1 MLPAALALLLLPGA
15 GAAAPTRNILYI
27 VYDDLRPDLSAYD
40 VPFMHSARPPT
51 RSLKPRR
58 APRSP
63 RGLAAL
69 RAHSRRRRSA
79 GPNIQRLADTGLVF
93 ERAYCQEA
101 VCSPS
106 RNSFAT
112 GRRPNS
118 TKVWNFINHFRNAEC
133 PSKNLMRAGK
143 PRTRS

>member
-1 MLPAALALLLLPGA
+1 MGCALVFAIGAEARKPNVVVIYTDDQGSIDVNAYGAKDLVTPAMDSLCRDGVRFTQFY
-15 GAAAPTRNILYI
+15 AAA
-27 VYDDLRPDLSAYD
+27 
-40 VPFMHSARPPT
+40 
-51 RSLKPRR
+51 
-58 APRSP
+58 
-63 RGLAAL
+63 
-69 RAHSRRRRSA
+69 
-79 GPNIQRLADTGLVF
+79 
-93 ERAYCQEA
+93 A

-143 PRTRS
+143 PRTRSRVPRARR